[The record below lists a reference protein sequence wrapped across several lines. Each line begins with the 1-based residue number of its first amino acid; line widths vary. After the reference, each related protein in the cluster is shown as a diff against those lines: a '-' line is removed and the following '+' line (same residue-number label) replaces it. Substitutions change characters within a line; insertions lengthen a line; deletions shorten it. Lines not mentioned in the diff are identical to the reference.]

1 MNHELLDNKRKVYN
15 VITPFICVLFS
26 KPNSNVLQHI
36 ILWLKGIFSNIKKW
50 HRYSKLIVKKRAQY
64 FIRGFTQAEN
74 VLRISLDNLYD

>member
-36 ILWLKGIFSNIKKW
+36 LWLKGICSNIKKRN
-50 HRYSKLIVKKRAQY
+50 RYSKLIVKKRAQY

>member
-36 ILWLKGIFSNIKKW
+36 LWLKGICNNIK
-50 HRYSKLIVKKRAQY
+50 QM
-64 FIRGFTQAEN
+64 T
-74 VLRISLDNLYD
+74 